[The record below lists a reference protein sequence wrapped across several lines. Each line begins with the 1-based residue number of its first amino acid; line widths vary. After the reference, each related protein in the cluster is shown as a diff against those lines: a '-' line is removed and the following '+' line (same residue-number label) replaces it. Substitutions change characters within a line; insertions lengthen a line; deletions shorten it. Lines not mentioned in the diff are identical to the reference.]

1 MQDTPRLVVL
11 GMGGTIAGRATTPH
25 DNVGYVAGVEPV
37 ESMLAGISIPGLALE
52 AEGVARIDSKDLAW
66 DDLRRLM
73 ARVREHLARGAVR
86 GVVVTHGTDTLE
98 ETAYALHR
106 SCSGGKPVVITGAMR
121 PASSAQP
128 DGPGNLRDALAVAAD
143 ADARGVLVAFAGR
156 VHAGASVRKVHPYR
170 LDAFSSGEGG
180 PLGVVEEGAV
190 RWLHAA
196 PPPGEP
202 LGLPLDEGRAW
213 PWIEIVTSAAAVD
226 ARAVSA
232 LVAAGVE
239 GLVVACTGNGTLH
252 AALAP
257 ALESA
262 RAAGVEVLRATRC
275 GDGRIVDPPGVALP
289 SAGALTPVQARI
301 ELALRRLAR
310 RPGAP

>member
-1 MQDTPRLVVL
+1 
-11 GMGGTIAGRATTPH
+11 MGGTIAGRAASAH

-37 ESMLAGISIPGLALE
+37 ESLLAGLSVPGHALE
-52 AEGVARIDSKDLAW
+52 AESVARVDSKDLAW
-66 DDLRRLM
+66 DDLRRLI
-73 ARVREHLARGAVR
+73 ARVRHQLARADVR

-98 ETAYALHR
+98 ETAFALHR
-106 SCSGGKPVVITGAMR
+106 TCGAAKPVVITGAMR
-121 PASSAQP
+121 PASALQP
-128 DGPGNLRDALAVAAD
+128 DGPGNVRDALVVAANP
-143 ADARGVLVAFAGR
+143 AARGVLVAFAGR
-156 VHAGASVRKVHPYR
+156 VHGGASVRKVHPYR
-170 LDAFSSGEGG
+170 LDAFSSGEAG

-196 PPPGEP
+196 LPAAEP
-202 LGLPLDEGRAW
+202 IGASLEEAPAW

-226 ARAVSA
+226 ARAVTA

-252 AALAP
+252 AALEP
-257 ALESA
+257 ALEAA
-262 RAAGVEVLRATRC
+262 RAAGIDVLRATRC
-275 GDGRIVDPPGVALP
+275 GDGRIVDPPGAALP

-310 RPGAP
+310 PPAAR

>member
-11 GMGGTIAGRATTPH
+11 GMGGTIAGRAASAL

-37 ESMLAGISIPGLALE
+37 ESMLAGVSVAGFALE
-52 AEGVARIDSKDLAW
+52 AESVARIDSKDLVW
-66 DDLRRLM
+66 DDLRRLL
-73 ARVREHLARGAVR
+73 ARVREHLARAQVR

-106 SCSGGKPVVITGAMR
+106 CCGAGKPVVITGAMR
-121 PASSAQP
+121 PASSLQP

-143 ADARGVLVAFAGR
+143 AAARGVLVAFAGR
-156 VHAGASVRKVHPYR
+156 VHAGVRVRKVHPYR
-170 LDAFSSGEGG
+170 LDAFSSGEAG

-196 PPPGEP
+196 PPPGELLALP
-202 LGLPLDEGRAW
+202 LGEGCAW

-226 ARAVSA
+226 ARAVEA

-252 AALAP
+252 AALEP
-257 ALESA
+257 ALEGA
-262 RAAGVEVLRATRC
+262 RAAGVDVLRATRC

-289 SAGALTPVQARI
+289 SAGALTPPQARI

-310 RPGAP
+310 PPEAR